1 MPRENRHAISLRDG
15 TVTLDGVQM
24 LEASKMTVRYKPE
37 VKDYKSLRDKGK
49 NRRWVGRDIEV
60 TIEEYRSTSWL
71 LDVMKEYEEN
81 GTTPE
86 FKIQGQRE
94 DKDSDYY
101 DVVGIETVTCTGC
114 VITSDIP
121 VFDLDTG
128 GDFVKDS
135 ITFGAKNMQGGS
147 KKGA

>member
-1 MPRENRHAISLRDG
+1 MGENRHAISLRNG
-15 TVTLDGVQM
+15 TVTIDGLMVM
-24 LEASKMTVRYKPE
+24 EASKMTVRYKPE
-37 VKDYKSLRDKGK
+37 VGSYKSLRDKGT
-49 NRRWVGRDIEV
+49 NRRWIGRDIEL
-60 TIEEYRSTSWL
+60 TIEEYRSTPWL
-71 LDVMKEYEEN
+71 LEKVKEYENN

-86 FKIQGQRE
+86 MKVQGQRE

-121 VFDLDTG
+121 IFDLDTG

-135 ITFGAKNMQGGS
+135 FTMGVKNISM
-147 KKGA
+147 